1 MPFDILTGP
10 EIWRVAQ
17 PNHPLIDGVLWEGD
31 VVMLLG
37 SEKAGKS
44 ILGLQMAFC
53 LTTATPFLDKYA
65 IPKPQSVLY
74 IQTEGKES
82 EMVERMQHMRQAI
95 ALDEPGFSRIFYHFL
110 TLDEAPTMNALIAGI
125 QQMVFP
131 PRVVIIDSLYTSMIG
146 DLNENQAI
154 RQFIGSV
161 SELLKQLGA
170 TLVIIHHETKEH
182 WEGGVVID
190 KGDRASYG
198 SVFLRAWVSHIL
210 YLKKHKDKSR
220 TLTCDTQRSG
230 KVMEREELV
239 LIEPE
244 PLCFQIR
251 GSYPPGTA
259 KMLLLFQRE
268 PDKGF
273 TKEEVIQRT
282 SLALRTV
289 ESGLQQLIETS
300 MVTSSNTRP
309 NLYQLRTI
317 DGAPTSAADG
327 CLV

>member
-10 EIWRVAQ
+10 EIWHVAQ

-154 RQFIGSV
+154 RQFITSASQLLTQLHV
-161 SELLKQLGA
+161 SLI
-170 TLVIIHHETKEH
+170 IIHHETKEQ
-182 WEGGVVID
+182 WLDGRVVD
-190 KGDRASYG
+190 KGDRSSYG

-210 YLKKHKDKSR
+210 YLKKHKDKTR
-220 TLTCDTQRSG
+220 TLTCDTQRNG
-230 KVMEREELV
+230 KVLEKEELIMV
-239 LIEPE
+239 QPE
-244 PLCFQIR
+244 PLYFQIR
-251 GSYPPGTA
+251 GSLSPGDVKVLAALQRAGAEGLTREQ
-259 KMLLLFQRE
+259 LLE
-268 PDKGF
+268 H
-273 TKEEVIQRT
+273 T
-282 SLALRTV
+282 SLAMATIEKALAQLV
-289 ESGLQQLIETS
+289 EENRVTKTS
-300 MVTSSNTRP
+300 TRP
-309 NLYQLRTI
+309 VLYHVCSRVGEQT
-317 DGAPTSAADG
+317 GVGVSG
-327 CLV
+327 G